1 MLYGDLKV
9 SVCPSPFI
17 RALTRC
23 CPITHTH
30 THFKR
35 SDDAQ
40 DAHGPSKQTLLDN
53 FIRTSQSLYPQISFA
68 LLWATH
74 ILLPALRVQ
83 LLPCV
88 CWLLDLGWRSGAHAD
103 CCHLTHSYQWSRRSW
118 RRVPGVRGEN
128 RPTRGERTVRKRL
141 MAKNRTPACS
151 RVFKTQLDLGEI
163 VRCQTKRC
171 TEECGKLFS
180 CVLNV
185 EVDRFEVF
193 SLPWKCLSCNRV
205 RVRGRVQM
213 WASII
218 SQAAQN
224 RYVCV
229 SACALACLLLDT
241 IRL

>member
-1 MLYGDLKV
+1 MSTKHKLPETFIAFSFYDMLYTHMLYGDLKV

-30 THFKR
+30 THTSKDQTTR
-35 SDDAQ
+35 RTLTVPLNK
-40 DAHGPSKQTLLDN
+40 PSW
-53 FIRTSQSLYPQISFA
+53 ITSFGRLSHSTPQISFA

-128 RPTRGERTVRKRL
+128 RPTRGERTVRKSL
-141 MAKNRTPACS
+141 MSKN
-151 RVFKTQLDLGEI
+151 
-163 VRCQTKRC
+163 
-171 TEECGKLFS
+171 LFS
-180 CVLNV
+180 
-185 EVDRFEVF
+185 
-193 SLPWKCLSCNRV
+193 
-205 RVRGRVQM
+205 
-213 WASII
+213 
-218 SQAAQN
+218 
-224 RYVCV
+224 
-229 SACALACLLLDT
+229 
-241 IRL
+241 RL

>member
-30 THFKR
+30 THTSKDQTTR
-35 SDDAQ
+35 RTLTVPLNK
-40 DAHGPSKQTLLDN
+40 PSW
-53 FIRTSQSLYPQISFA
+53 ITSFGRLSHSTPQISFA

-128 RPTRGERTVRKRL
+128 RPTRGERTVRKCL
-141 MAKNRTPACS
+141 MSKN
-151 RVFKTQLDLGEI
+151 
-163 VRCQTKRC
+163 
-171 TEECGKLFS
+171 LFS
-180 CVLNV
+180 
-185 EVDRFEVF
+185 
-193 SLPWKCLSCNRV
+193 
-205 RVRGRVQM
+205 
-213 WASII
+213 
-218 SQAAQN
+218 
-224 RYVCV
+224 
-229 SACALACLLLDT
+229 
-241 IRL
+241 RL

>member
-1 MLYGDLKV
+1 MKCYIRTAQLYGDLKV

-23 CPITHTH
+23 CPITHTHTHTRSLTHTHTH

-53 FIRTSQSLYPQISFA
+53 FIRTSQSLYPPNIICSPVSD
-68 LLWATH
+68 TH
-74 ILLPALRVQ
+74 PPSCPESQ

-128 RPTRGERTVRKRL
+128 RPTRGERTVRKWL
-141 MAKNRTPACS
+141 MAKTRTPACS
-151 RVFKTQLDLGEI
+151 RVLTQLDLVSNEALYRR
-163 VRCQTKRC
+163 VRKTQRQR
-171 TEECGKLFS
+171 KLLS
-180 CVLNV
+180 CVLKV
-185 EVDRFEVF
+185 EVYWFEVF
-193 SLPWKCLSCNRV
+193 PC
-205 RVRGRVQM
+205 
-213 WASII
+213 I
-218 SQAAQN
+218 
-224 RYVCV
+224 
-229 SACALACLLLDT
+229 
-241 IRL
+241 